1 MSKQRRTFSAEFK
14 REAAALVLD
23 QGYSHIDACR
33 SLGVVDSALRRWVKQ
48 LEAERQGVTPKSKA
62 LTPEQQK
69 IQELEARI
77 NRLEREKA
85 IFKKGYRSL
94 DVGRTR
100 SYALIDQLSE
110 QESVEVVCS
119 AFDVARSCYYVHRLR
134 RRRVDARR
142 VALRS
147 QVNQLFSQSRDSAG
161 SRSILG
167 MLREEGVTIGRFRV
181 RRLMRELGLV
191 SKQPGSHAYKQ
202 ATVER
207 PDIPNRLNREFA
219 TAHPNQVWCGDIT
232 YVWAQGRWHYL
243 AAVLDLHTRRVI
255 GWAFSAKPDAE
266 LVIKA
271 LDMAYEQRGKP
282 QQVLFHSDQGSQ
294 YASRLFRQ
302 RLWRYRMQQSM
313 SRRGNCW
320 DNSPMERLFRSL
332 KSEWVPSTGYLT
344 AQEAQRD
351 ISHYLMHRY
360 NWIRPHQF
368 NDGLPPA
375 VAEEKLNPLSGMG

>member
-1 MSKQRRTFSAEFK
+1 MTKQRRSFTPDFK
-14 REAAALVLD
+14 REAAGLVLD
-23 QGYSHIDACR
+23 QGYSHIEAAR
-33 SLGVVDSALRRWVKQ
+33 PLGLVESALRRWVKQ
-48 LEAERQGVTPKSKA
+48 LQDERQGVTPKSKA

-77 NRLEREKA
+77 DRLEREKA
-85 IFKKGYRSL
+85 IPKKGYRSL
-94 DVGRTR
+94 DVGRVQ

-110 QESVEVVCS
+110 RESVEVVCS
-119 AFDVARSCYYVHRLR
+119 AFDVVRSCYYAHRLR
-134 RRRVDARR
+134 RCHVDARR

-147 QVNQLFSQSRDSAG
+147 QVNQLFSQSRGSAG

-207 PDIPNRLNREFA
+207 PDIPNRLNREF
-219 TAHPNQVWCGDIT
+219 TTERPNQVWCGDIT
-232 YVWAQGRWHYL
+232 YIWAQGRWNYL
-243 AAVLDLHTRRVI
+243 AVVLDLHARRVI
-255 GWAFSAKPDAE
+255 GWAFSTKPDTE

-294 YASRLFRQ
+294 YASRLLRQ
-302 RLWRYRMQQSM
+302 RLWRYRIEQSM

-332 KSEWVPSTGYLT
+332 KSEWIPATGYVT
-344 AQEAQRD
+344 ASEAQRD

-360 NWIRPHQF
+360 NWIRPHQY

>member
-147 QVNQLFSQSRDSAG
+147 QVNQLFSQSRGSVG

-219 TAHPNQVWCGDIT
+219 TEHPNQVWCGDIT

-243 AAVLDLHTRRVI
+243 AAELDLHTRRVI
-255 GWAFSAKPDAE
+255 GWAFSAKPNAE

-271 LDMAYEQRGKP
+271 LDMAYEQRGRP